1 MPDHQFNESINGVF
15 RQAKSY
21 VKKQQK
27 KQSEVVSKT
36 VAGDGQRKISDM
48 LPKKKLSLNV
58 TSKVTKTFDD
68 PASSSSEDNEC
79 D

>member
-58 TSKVTKTFDD
+58 TNKVTKTFDD
-68 PASSSSEDNEC
+68 PSSSEDNEC